1 MIYVTDE
8 LVNKQ
13 VVDIVASN
21 FRHFLWEY
29 GNVGSPESPMFFG
42 RVLYHKDRST
52 NVEYDSNIDIIVNA
66 GKDFLKQR
74 LHHVKD
80 IVLHR
85 ILVNGQL
92 PNMIAA
98 PHVDWEGPDMATMV
112 YYVSNSQGGGTQM
125 FDADGNT
132 ADFVDFKQGRSI
144 FFPSMF
150 LHEGVA
156 PTTGW
161 RISLGIM
168 YRLILEDNKDGS

>member
-1 MIYVTDE
+1 MVYVTDD
-8 LVNKQ
+8 LVSKQ
-13 VVDIVASN
+13 LADLVASN

-42 RVLYHKDRST
+42 RVLYHKDGNI
-52 NVEYDSNIDIIVNA
+52 NVPHDPNIDIIVNEGRA
-66 GKDFLKQR
+66 FLKER

-80 IVLHR
+80 VVLHR

-92 PNMIAA
+92 PGMIAA
-98 PHVDWEGPDMATMV
+98 PHIDWETPDMATMV
-112 YYVSNSQGGGTQM
+112 YYVSNSEGGGTQM
-125 FDADGNT
+125 FDANGNK
-132 ADFVDFKQGRSI
+132 ADFVNFKQGRSV

-156 PTTGW
+156 PVSGW

-168 YRLILEDNKDGS
+168 FRLILEDNENGS

>member
-8 LVNKQ
+8 LINRQTVDVVN
-13 VVDIVASN
+13 SN

-42 RVLYHKDRST
+42 RVLYHADG
-52 NVEYDSNIDIIVNA
+52 NIDIPRDPNIDTIVNA
-66 GKDFLKQR
+66 GRQFLKER

-80 IVLHR
+80 VVLHR

-92 PNMIAA
+92 PDMIAA
-98 PHVDWEGPDMATMV
+98 PHVDWNSPDMATMV
-112 YYVSNSQGGGTQM
+112 YYVSNSTGGGTQM
-125 FDADGNT
+125 FDANGNK

-168 YRLILEDNKDGS
+168 FKLILEDN